1 LKKCNRS
8 GPDEFY
14 SIVASLDNDDI
25 ISYVLAGLDED
36 YDGFVASVNALL
48 KAQKTVSIGDLYSM
62 LLAAEV

>member
-1 LKKCNRS
+1 MATAGK
-8 GPDEFY
+8 P
-14 SIVASLDNDDI
+14 LDNDDI